1 MTDLEMFLN
10 FRKEIDT
17 LAFPLLQE
25 YGDFVPI
32 IYDNQKVGFLLV
44 IDGYVEGIWVQ
55 PEYRRKGLAKKAVLD
70 YINNGGEINILDVV
84 KTNVSADLF
93 WNSIFVM
100 EQLHTTFCDK
110 RYRVLGVKE
119 NESDNM

>member
-1 MTDLEMFLN
+1 M
-10 FRKEIDT
+10 
-17 LAFPLLQE
+17 AFPLLQE

-44 IDGYVEGIWVQ
+44 IDGYVEGIWVN

-84 KTNVSADLF
+84 RTNVNADLF
-93 WNSIFVM
+93 WNSIFEM

-119 NESDNM
+119 SESDNM

>member
-1 MTDLEMFLN
+1 MTDTEMFLK

-17 LAFPLLQE
+17 MAFPLLQE

-44 IDGYVEGIWVQ
+44 IDGYVEGIWVK

-70 YINNGGEINILDVV
+70 YINNGGKINILDVV
-84 KTNVSADLF
+84 ITNEGADKF
-93 WNSIFVM
+93 WNSVFEMDSVC
-100 EQLHTTFCDK
+100 TTFCDK
-110 RYRVLGVKE
+110 RYRVLGVKQ
-119 NESDNM
+119 